1 MTFETLK
8 ASILENVKLAQ
19 KNKINFIEL
28 YNREIKEDK
37 ENQFIFF
44 IKPELTL
51 ENNNI
56 KLDKILDLVFD
67 KLAEFNLDIENVKVL
82 GAKYLDKY
90 NIISQ
95 HYGVINKLSNNPL
108 EYMSEEAKNKLKEIA
123 NVTDL
128 KECNVMGAFEFLN
141 KYSYFNADSLD
152 ILWQNKEV
160 KKLAGGTYLE
170 NVKVDTDNVYL
181 INGFHPRQ
189 ITHFTKDGRSIIV
202 FTLSSN
208 LSWTDA
214 RNKFIGVT
222 NPQNAYESSLRRL
235 LLERKE
241 EFGIPEVSQ
250 GLNGFHLSAGPV
262 EGLIELIR
270 YNSDFSDNS
279 KIKSY
284 KDFSFGKKLM
294 DNFSEEKIQQIL
306 NNVNFEFENKKLSV
320 FDLTEEKCSNEAIK
334 LLKKVF

>member
-1 MTFETLK
+1 MSFESLK

-19 KNKINFIEL
+19 KNNLDFVQL
-28 YNREIKEDK
+28 YNNDNKENL

-44 IKPELTL
+44 VKPEVTL
-51 ENNNI
+51 EDNNI
-56 KLDKILDLVFD
+56 KFDKVLDLVFD
-67 KLAEFNLDIENVKVL
+67 KLAEFNLSVENVKVL

-90 NIISQ
+90 SIISQ
-95 HYGVINKLSNNPL
+95 HYGVINKLSNSPL
-108 EYMSEEAKNKLKEIA
+108 EYMSEDAKDKLKEVA
-123 NVTDL
+123 NVSDL

-141 KYSYFNADSLD
+141 KYPYFNADSLD
-152 ILWQNKEV
+152 VLWQNKET

-189 ITHFTKDGRSIIV
+189 ITHFTKEGRSIVV
-202 FTLSSN
+202 FTVSGN
-208 LSWTDA
+208 LPWSDA
-214 RNKFIGVT
+214 RGKFIGAT
-222 NPQNAYESSLRRL
+222 NPQSAYELSLRRVL
-235 LLERKE
+235 LDKQAEY
-241 EFGIPEVSQ
+241 GMPEVSQ

-279 KIKSY
+279 KVKSH
-284 KDFSFGKKLM
+284 KDFDFGKKLA
-294 DNFSEEKIQQIL
+294 DTFSEDTVQQIL
-306 NNVNFEFENKKLSV
+306 NNVNVDFEGKKLSV
-320 FDLTEEKCSNEAIK
+320 FDLTEEKSANEALE

>member
-1 MTFETLK
+1 MNLENLK

-19 KNKINFIEL
+19 KNSLDFVEL
-28 YNREIKEDK
+28 YNNENKENL

-44 IKPELTL
+44 VKPEVTL
-51 ENNNI
+51 EDNNI

-67 KLAEFNLDIENVKVL
+67 KLSEFNLNVENVKVL

-95 HYGVINKLSNNPL
+95 HYGVINKLSNSPL
-108 EYMSEEAKNKLKEIA
+108 EYMSEDAKNKLKEIA
-123 NVTDL
+123 NVSDL

-152 ILWQNKEV
+152 ILWQNKDV

-170 NVKVDTDNVYL
+170 IVKVDTDNVYL

-189 ITHFTKDGRSIIV
+189 ITHFTKEGRSIVV
-202 FTLSSN
+202 FTLSGN
-208 LSWTDA
+208 LSWADA
-214 RNKFIGVT
+214 RGKFIGAT
-222 NPQNAYESSLRRL
+222 NPQSAHEGSLRRV
-235 LLERKE
+235 LLERKD
-241 EFGIPEVSQ
+241 EFGVPEVSQ

-270 YNSDFSDNS
+270 YNSDFSNNS
-279 KIKSY
+279 KVKSF
-284 KDFSFGKKLM
+284 KDFDFGKKLM
-294 DNFSEEKIQQIL
+294 ESFSEEKIQQIL
-306 NNVNFEFENKKLSV
+306 NNVNVDFENKKVSV
-320 FDLTEEKCSNEAIK
+320 FDLTEEKSSNEAIEI
-334 LLKKVF
+334 LKKAF